1 MLYIGMFL
9 IFVTLQGKNNHVEA
23 AESVI
28 NVLDYGACGTD
39 SESDRNAMN
48 EALKA
53 AGMASEGETEVYV
66 PPGVY
71 YIDGYLGIYSGTWLH
86 LSDDA
91 KIVRMEGYE
100 TESAFSGQEGY
111 GTESAAPRREDGT
124 ARPDVEEQSF
134 PDFSSLLVHL
144 AGRGFS
150 AAEMTQLFRMN
161 P

>member
-1 MLYIGMFL
+1 MRCYLL
-9 IFVTLQGKNNHVEA
+9 RTVNA
-23 AESVI
+23 PESEKTGI
-28 NVLDYGACGTD
+28 RPET
-39 SESDRNAMN
+39 
-48 EALKA
+48 
-53 AGMASEGETEVYV
+53 AGQEGNETESAF
-66 PPGVY
+66 
-71 YIDGYLGIYSGTWLH
+71 SGQ
-86 LSDDA
+86 
-91 KIVRMEGYE
+91 EGNE

-111 GTESAAPRREDGT
+111 GTKSAAPGREDGT